1 MRTLEKYSPAAFFTT
16 KNPSEKSFVKALEAR
31 PSNQNMNAESYC
43 ALTPSVLLAATLLIL
58 TNRVCTIIQ
67 RSAFQTDLSSS
78 AEIRCHFKVNVM
90 EDSHPDKVKVYG
102 PGVESGLKAGEPT
115 YFTVDCSRAGSGD
128 VSIGIK
134 CDAGVLGPT
143 ERDVDFEIIKNDAS
157 DTFTV
162 KYTPPGPGKAL

>member
-1 MRTLEKYSPAAFFTT
+1 
-16 KNPSEKSFVKALEAR
+16 
-31 PSNQNMNAESYC
+31 
-43 ALTPSVLLAATLLIL
+43 
-58 TNRVCTIIQ
+58 
-67 RSAFQTDLSSS
+67 
-78 AEIRCHFKVNVM
+78 M

-143 ERDVDFEIIKNDAS
+143 ERDIDFEIIKNDAS